1 MRYRKHSPETKMAVV
16 MTLLAKDKTVSQIS
30 KEYGFSDS
38 LIYRWRDEALNAM
51 KAGFSEQKNQ
61 QKHGMH
67 DAEKEQLLKLI
78 GQQTVMLNFVKK
90 ISSEAYL

>member
-38 LIYRWRDEALNAM
+38 LIYGAVA
-51 KAGFSEQKNQ
+51 K
-61 QKHGMH
+61 
-67 DAEKEQLLKLI
+67 
-78 GQQTVMLNFVKK
+78 
-90 ISSEAYL
+90 